1 MKTTIEKD
9 NCVKSQARKS
19 PVKRNHYTIAER
31 IKAFKQKHPEYL
43 GCTVAEMIYVMQIG
57 KISLFD
63 SYGTTYDY
71 GYMKGYEKAMR
82 EARKK
87 NV

>member
-9 NCVKSQARKS
+9 NSVKSQARKS
-19 PVKRNHYTIAER
+19 PIKRHSNTIAER

-43 GCTVAEMIYVMQIG
+43 GCTVAEMRFVMQIG
-57 KISLFD
+57 KVSLFD

-71 GYMKGYEKAMR
+71 GYLKGYEKAMR
-82 EARKK
+82 EARNKK
-87 NV
+87 